1 MKLCEKKLEGFM
13 ICYIIL
19 TWIGEKRDTTVS
31 HREDEFTNEFFFI
44 IEVSMAEEVKALL
57 KENSFAFQAQVVDDV
72 FIVTYEKDTKKVFEE
87 KELQLLKKSF
97 QGMISDNGFR
107 FSSAIRVQ
115 VRLAKLEL
123 HMSDLYRVMHVH
135 REFVCVTHLQS
146 PWSDLNDSGNII
158 PCRCCVGNAELAVG
172 NSPMDGLEVDY
183 TREDNQTKR
192 SKRDGPDQALL
203 NTYPVCSQQDHRF
216 EDEPYW
222 DEGEK
227 IDETWKLGI
236 TGEGITVAILDI
248 GFTVDHPELQPN
260 INKNLTFNV
269 VTYNGDVSAVLFHD
283 YIGETIHKT
292 NHGNDCASVVAA
304 VKGNKM
310 CSAGVAHNSKIA
322 ALSIG
327 SFNGMPL
334 KTIITTANICKGL
347 AYHQSKIDI
356 YSSSWTFTS
365 SFEEMDI
372 GSERAIIAGIEKGRQ
387 GRGNVYVSAVGPVG
401 NGFTNN
407 IFIIAVN
414 QIGIYGNMS
423 EKSYANP
430 GVLISSFGKGKT
442 RADDYMFTASQRYDS
457 GILCND
463 KFQGSS
469 AATPKIAGIVA
480 LILQSRPDL
489 TWRQIQHLIVRCSSH
504 TSLKESINF
513 KRNGA
518 GHYCNNLIEFYFVQ
532 FLAFETIDLDEQHI
546 KLVVIEYEV

>member
-97 QGMISDNGFR
+97 QGMVKDI
-107 FSSAIRVQ
+107 Q
-115 VRLAKLEL
+115 
-123 HMSDLYRVMHVH
+123 
-135 REFVCVTHLQS
+135 Q
-146 PWSDLNDSGNII
+146 
-158 PCRCCVGNAELAVG
+158 CRIMQNAELAVG

-192 SKRDGPDQALL
+192 SKRDGPD
-203 NTYPVCSQQDHRF
+203 QDHRF

-518 GHYCNNLIEFYFVQ
+518 GHYYHQHFGFGYLNVAKCIE
-532 FLAFETIDLDEQHI
+532 LSEDLKALHRICQA
-546 KLVVIEYEV
+546 